1 MKKIFSFHFYFIP
14 CFEVLFAVQWK
25 HSLWNILTK
34 SSAVCNEIES
44 IIIKWR
50 MLCRS
55 KQEKE
60 GAIKTNKWKYG
71 TIHIWKY
78 DTKYIKNLLESWRK
92 TTM

>member
-1 MKKIFSFHFYFIP
+1 
-14 CFEVLFAVQWK
+14 
-25 HSLWNILTK
+25 
-34 SSAVCNEIES
+34 
-44 IIIKWR
+44 

-60 GAIKTNKWKYG
+60 GAIKTNKWKNG

>member
-1 MKKIFSFHFYFIP
+1 
-14 CFEVLFAVQWK
+14 
-25 HSLWNILTK
+25 
-34 SSAVCNEIES
+34 
-44 IIIKWR
+44 